1 MLLSLTFIVTGANA
15 DLILLQGHQRSAARD
30 VSAKPGQFDQ
40 HVYRLEELDEL
51 KEAVR
56 EKIIDHLAATR
67 VRRSAQLLAIG

>member
-1 MLLSLTFIVTGANA
+1 LHSSGSVIPPYCAN
-15 DLILLQGHQRSAARD
+15 RKR
-30 VSAKPGQFDQ
+30 AKPGQFDQ